1 MSKTASA
8 WQARILV
15 RAIEE
20 ITNPEI
26 GDVGYLPATP
36 RSRRP
41 LELCNAQFLL
51 TGGTNRPFKALCA
64 LQHIASA
71 SEVEMSEEKQAKP
84 RRAAPPK
91 AAPEPVAPVSLEPE
105 PMAALPPPIPR
116 QQPADKFFSTYWATL
131 ASIGASQAAIVSDVT
146 AMALEM
152 SGLARSNLTAAGDN
166 VTALLGAKSLVD
178 AVEIQLGFARRSLD
192 AIVDGSTKL
201 GEIGVRLA
209 NDAAKPVLGPLAAG

>member
-20 ITNPEI
+20 ITNPGV

-41 LELCNAQFLL
+41 LELCNAQFVL
-51 TGGTNRPFKALCA
+51 TGGTNRSFRTLCA

-84 RRAAPPK
+84 RRAAPPHR
-91 AAPEPVAPVSLEPE
+91 APPEPVAPVSLEPE

-192 AIVDGSTKL
+192 AIV
-201 GEIGVRLA
+201 
-209 NDAAKPVLGPLAAG
+209 